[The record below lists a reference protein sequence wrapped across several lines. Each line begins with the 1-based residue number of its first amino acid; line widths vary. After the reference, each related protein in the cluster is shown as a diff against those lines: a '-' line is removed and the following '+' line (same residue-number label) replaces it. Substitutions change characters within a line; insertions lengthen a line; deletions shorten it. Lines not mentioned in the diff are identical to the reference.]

1 MIIHVLDV
9 ADWSPELAHRLVAAT
24 LRDAAN
30 RGHAAAGIVADQA
43 IRQSGLGRIA
53 LSLGD
58 EDLRDVVVAN
68 VFSEPSTRTRAAFE
82 IATTSLGG
90 TVINLDLLQS
100 SVRKG
105 ESVADSLANLAAM
118 GIGVFVVRDGENG
131 SMARLASGLDNLA
144 DRAALVSAGEGTR
157 SHPSQ
162 ALLDAATMWAMTGRP
177 IGDLSVVI
185 VGDIHHSRV
194 AAANLSL
201 LQKLGVRHLRI
212 AGPAALL
219 PPDSEFPAADRA
231 RSLPEALAGA
241 DVVMT
246 LRLQRERLADHDD
259 LDPDEY
265 ARNWQLTSAQLAEFA
280 PGAVV
285 MHPGPLNRGVE
296 IESALADGPRSAILE
311 QVRIGVSAR
320 RVLLAFAAGALAA
333 WTDGLVEETSF
344 SGR

>member
-1 MIIHVLDV
+1 MINHVLDV
-9 ADWSPELAHRLVAAT
+9 SDWSPELAHRLVAAT
-24 LRDAAN
+24 LHDAAN
-30 RGHAAAGIVADQA
+30 RGHAAAGTVSDQA
-43 IRQSGLGRIA
+43 FRESGLGRIA
-53 LSLGD
+53 FSLGH

-118 GIGVFVVRDGENG
+118 GTGVFVVRDGENG
-131 SMARLASGLDNLA
+131 SMARLASGLDKLA

-162 ALLDAATMWAMTGRP
+162 ALLDAATMWAATGRP
-177 IGDLSVVI
+177 VGDLDVVI
-185 VGDIHHSRV
+185 VGDIRHSRV
-194 AAANLSL
+194 AAANLRL

-219 PPDSEFPAADRA
+219 PPDTEFPAVDRA
-231 RSLPEALAGA
+231 NSLPDALAGA

-246 LRLQRERLADHDD
+246 LRVQRERLADHYD

-265 ARNWQLTSAQLAEFA
+265 ARNWQLTSEQLADFA
-280 PGAVV
+280 PAAVV

-296 IESALADGPRSAILE
+296 IESALADGPRSAILD

-320 RVLLAFAAGALAA
+320 RVLLAFASGRLPE

-344 SGR
+344 IGR